1 MRIAIISDIHANF
14 VALETVLVDI
24 ERAHVDQIVCL
35 GDVTAGGPQPR
46 VVIQRVRDLGCP
58 VVCGNTDEWFLVP
71 QTYDPNSEKE
81 RRLMAMLEW
90 AMQQFTPAD
99 IDFMRAFQPRVELS
113 LENGKHLLG
122 FHGSPQANTRTIW
135 ATTPDD
141 ELARM
146 FGDYHATVMAGGHT
160 HVQLLR
166 RFRDMLLINPGSVG
180 LPVEAGATREQN
192 RRVPWSEYAIVESR
206 GDALAVEFR
215 RVPLDVSAV
224 VRAARESGMPNVEEW
239 VGEWSMSQ

>member
-1 MRIAIISDIHANF
+1 MRIATISDIHANF
-14 VALETVLVDI
+14 VALETVLADI
-24 ERAHVDQIVCL
+24 ERAHIDRIVCL

-46 VVIQRVRDLGCP
+46 ETIQRVRDLGCP
-58 VVCGNTDEWFLVP
+58 VVRGNTDEWFLTP

-99 IDFMRAFQPRVELS
+99 IEFMRAFPLCVELS
-113 LENGKHLLG
+113 LENGKTLLG
-122 FHGSPQANTRTIW
+122 FHGSPQANTHVIW

-146 FGDYHATVMAGGHT
+146 LGDFRAMVMAGGHT
-160 HVQLLR
+160 HAQMLR
-166 RFRDMLLINPGSVG
+166 RFGDTLLVNPGSVG
-180 LPVEAGATREQN
+180 LPVKVGATPEMN

-206 GDALAVEFR
+206 GDNLAVEFR

-224 VRAARESGMPNVEEW
+224 VRAARASGMPHVEFW
-239 VGEWSMSQ
+239 AGEWLA

>member
-14 VALETVLVDI
+14 VALQTVLADI

-46 VVIQRVRDLGCP
+46 AVIQRVRDLGCP
-58 VVCGNTDEWFLVP
+58 VVRGNTDEWFLVP

-90 AMQQFTPAD
+90 AMQRFTPAD

-113 LENGKHLLG
+113 LENGKNMLG
-122 FHGSPQANTRTIW
+122 FHGSPQANTHAIW

-141 ELARM
+141 ELARLL
-146 FGDYHATVMAGGHT
+146 GDYRATVMAGGHT
-160 HVQLLR
+160 HAQLLR
-166 RFRDMLLINPGSVG
+166 RFQGVLFVNPGSVG
-180 LPVEAGATREQN
+180 LPVEVGATREKN

-206 GDALAVEFR
+206 DGRLAIEFR
-215 RVPLDVSAV
+215 RVPLDVGAV
-224 VRAARESGMPNVEEW
+224 VRAARESGMPNGEEW
-239 VGEWSMSQ
+239 VAEWRA